1 MLYSRSHHEGPVL
14 ATLPGPWKPEN
25 AHGMR
30 ASFKEVKSAIRLRT
44 LTLFETRK
52 LEAMSMEKP

>member
-1 MLYSRSHHEGPVL
+1 MLAPL
-14 ATLPGPWKPEN
+14 LGPWKPEN

-30 ASFKEVKSAIRLRT
+30 ASFKEVKSAIKLRT